1 MAPPY
6 HSRRSRAHEYLDAV
20 LASFAIPNNSILSE
34 NAFRDVHHGHHPYP
48 KVTNTL
54 LRLASSLVR
63 HIRYA

>member
-1 MAPPY
+1 MAPPS
-6 HSRRSRAHEYLDAV
+6 HSRRSHEYLDAV
-20 LASFAIPNNSILSE
+20 LASPPIPNNSIFSE

-54 LRLASSLVR
+54 LRLASGPVR